1 MNYFIIVRK
10 LLQVFSLL
18 GVMTIVI
25 YFAFRIMPGNP
36 ALLIFHDYHGK
47 GPLTVAEKQSIL
59 KSTGLIYGKYSIKGF
74 LTYVYDMFTFKWG
87 IDYSDIDLTVAQ
99 RISLALPYTVVLVG
113 LTSVFSFA
121 LGVPLGI
128 TISKWRNSKKE
139 SVVLGISLILTSIPY
154 FIIALLLIF
163 YFAVYAKVLPSQSNV
178 NPLVLYQPSIPNLL
192 LLAKSIALP
201 FLSLLLLGATGHM
214 ITMRAAMVS
223 TLGED
228 HINTAIAKG
237 VPSKKVLRKH
247 AARIAVIPVTTRMAL
262 ELSALMGGAL
272 IVSIIFNWPGMGPL
286 LFHAVLDEDYPMSEA
301 VTFVISLITI
311 IAYAMVDFIHAAL
324 DPRIKL

>member
-10 LLQVFSLL
+10 LLQALSLI

-36 ALLIFHDYHGK
+36 AVILFHDYHGAK
-47 GPLTVAEKQSIL
+47 PLTPALKTQIL
-59 KSTGLIYGKYSIKGF
+59 KETGLYYGKYNIKSF
-74 LTYVYDMFTFKWG
+74 LIYVYDMFTFKWG
-87 IDYSDIDLTVAQ
+87 MDYSDIDLTVAS
-99 RISLALPYTVVLVG
+99 RIALALPYTVVLVA
-113 LTSVFSFA
+113 LTSIFSFVI
-121 LGVPLGI
+121 GVPFGI

-139 SVVLGISLILTSIPY
+139 SAVLGTSLIITSIPY
-154 FIIALLLIF
+154 FIIAILLIF
-163 YFAVYAKVLPSQSNV
+163 LLGVYYQILPINSNV
-178 NPLVLYQPSIPNLL
+178 DPLVLYQPSIPHFL
-192 LLAKSIALP
+192 LLARSIALP
-201 FLSLLLLGATGHM
+201 FISLLLLGATGHM

-228 HINTAIAKG
+228 HITTAIAKG
-237 VPSKKVLRKH
+237 VPNKAVLRKH

-262 ELSALMGGAL
+262 ELSGMMGGAL

-286 LFHAVLDEDYPMSEA
+286 LFHAVLNEDYPMSEA
-301 VTFVISLITI
+301 VTFVLSLVTI
-311 IAYAMVDFIHAAL
+311 IAYSMIDFIHAAL